1 MKYEGKNA
9 VRELLASGKNVDK
22 ILVQNTVDVGEIVK
36 QARNNGVKVQFV
48 EKKVLDEQSE
58 TKKHQGIIG
67 FANDFVYS
75 SLEEIVSFARKRGEH
90 LLVLLLDG
98 IEDPHNLGSI
108 LRSAECSGAHGV
120 IIPKNR
126 AVSVTE
132 TVVRV
137 SSGASE
143 HIKVARVTN
152 INKTIEDFKKMGVFV
167 FATEMKGSVMYN
179 TDLRGDIGLVIGSEG
194 SGVSSLTKKLC
205 DGVISIPMFGKLNS
219 LNASVSAGI
228 VLFEAVRQR
237 KFGGGKIAGK

>member
-75 SLEEIVSFARKRGEH
+75 SLEEIVSFAKKRGEH

-152 INKTIEDFKKMGVFV
+152 INKTIEYLKKMGVFV